1 MNTAQPLGCG
11 FIVYDFFSKELNLT
25 PVEQLIFGIILSFTK
40 DGGDFNGSRSYLAQR
55 VNVTERT
62 VSTTLSS
69 LLKKKL
75 ILKFK
80 SPSAHSRALYRV
92 NFKIISSA
100 SQNEKIAGGKK
111 CTDRAKKSQSEGE
124 KISDNNKE
132 INKPII
138 KNNNNH
144 NKNALTRGNSPSGVF
159 EDRKERGKAETEVR
173 DPENEIFYIGKDR
186 IVNMTYRQYN
196 TLSCLV
202 GEEILEDYL
211 ARAEF
216 YATEGIKQGKHVF
229 SFYNAIRKWL
239 REDYGV

>member
-1 MNTAQPLGCG
+1 MNTAHPLGCG
-11 FIVYDFFSKELNLT
+11 FIVYDFFARELDLT

-40 DGGDFNGSRSYLAQR
+40 NGGDFNGSQSYLAQR
-55 VNVTERT
+55 INVSERT
-62 VSTTLSS
+62 VRTALSS
-69 LLKKKL
+69 LLKRKL

-80 SPSAHSRALYRV
+80 STSAHSTVLYRV
-92 NFKIISSA
+92 NFKIISDA
-100 SQNEKIAGGKK
+100 SKNENISGGKK
-111 CTDRAKKSQSEGE
+111 YLDRAQKLQPEGE
-124 KISDNNKE
+124 MISDNNKE
-132 INKPII
+132 INKSII

-159 EDRKERGKAETEVR
+159 EGRKERGKAETEVR
-173 DPENEIFYIGKDR
+173 DPEDEIFYIGKDR
-186 IVNMTYRQYN
+186 IVNMTYKQYN
-196 TLSCLV
+196 ALSCLV

-229 SFYNAIRKWL
+229 SFYNTIRKWL